1 MKTAARSSFRLRL
14 ALQTMLVAGVVV
26 AAFGVGAWWYA
37 REQQARNQDLRITD
51 EARRLWTQL
60 TPRHREADFADAM
73 RSTFG
78 EGVAALRL
86 IVVSHATG
94 NRVLFSSS
102 GTVSNADRASLA
114 QRLPTGPSVVT
125 QAIDAEI
132 PQRQARARSPA
143 VASSGT
149 QRHPVM
155 PEIRAPSFFTMRDA
169 TGEWRFG
176 TFSNPHYTVFAGL
189 PMSELY
195 AESQHSAVWF
205 TCAGAAALLLAGL
218 GAWWASGRAMRPLDR
233 VVSTASKMGTGNL
246 DERIPL
252 LANDDREFAQLIA
265 TLNDMTARLQASFQ
279 QAARFTA
286 DASHELKTPLAV
298 MQSTLSDTLREG
310 SLDDATRERVEAMLE
325 QTSRLKHITQ
335 SLLLLSQ
342 AEAGKL
348 PVSRERYDLSADL
361 EGLIEDA
368 ASLCEHA
375 ALKLE
380 QSIDPGIWI
389 EADRALMQQVFRN
402 LLSNAIKHNRPGG
415 SVSILLTRVDGRADF
430 VIANTC
436 AGLASVEKARLFE
449 RFYRADAARGS
460 EGFGLGLN
468 IALELAR
475 VNGLELRL
483 ADANTER
490 VVFSISMPLAS
501 EGPASGLNDGSESR
515 RPSGRAAL

>member
-1 MKTAARSSFRLRL
+1 MKTPARSSFRLRL

-60 TPRHREADFADAM
+60 TPRHRDADFAEAI
-73 RSTFG
+73 RVTFG
-78 EGVAALRL
+78 DAGGALRV
-86 IVVSHATG
+86 IAVSHATE
-94 NRVLFSSS
+94 NKVLFSSA
-102 GTVSNADRASLA
+102 GAVGDVDRQSLA
-114 QRLPTGPSVVT
+114 SKLPTGPSVIT
-125 QAIDAEI
+125 QQIDGDL

-155 PEIRAPSFFTMRDA
+155 PEIRPPSFFTMSDGS
-169 TGEWRFG
+169 GEWRFG
-176 TFSNPHYTVFAGL
+176 AFSNPHYTVFAGL

-205 TCAGAAALLLAGL
+205 TCAGVAALLLAGL
-218 GAWWASGRAMRPLDR
+218 GAWWASGRATRPLDR

-252 LANDDREFAQLIA
+252 LADDDREFAQLIA
-265 TLNDMTARLQASFQ
+265 TVNDMTARLQASFQ

-298 MQSTLSDTLREG
+298 MQSTLSDMLRES
-310 SLDDATRERVEAMLE
+310 SLDETTRESMESVLE
-325 QTSRLKHITQ
+325 QTLRLKHITQ

-342 AEAGKL
+342 ADAGKL
-348 PVSRERYDLSADL
+348 PVNRERYDLSADL

-375 ALKLE
+375 GLSFE
-380 QSIDPGIWI
+380 HSIEPAIRI
-389 EADRALMQQVFRN
+389 EADRTLMQQVFRN
-402 LLSNAIKHNRPGG
+402 LLSNAIKHNRPDG
-415 SVSILLTRVDGRADF
+415 SVSIKLDRSDSGPVFR
-430 VIANTC
+430 IANSCVPINQEERT
-436 AGLASVEKARLFE
+436 RLFE
-449 RFYRADAARGS
+449 RFFRADASRAS

-468 IALELAR
+468 IAFELSRA
-475 VNGLELRL
+475 NGAVLTL
-483 ADANTER
+483 A
-490 VVFSISMPLAS
+490 
-501 EGPASGLNDGSESR
+501 ASGSER
-515 RPSGRAAL
+515 MIFEVKMPDFVPLQE